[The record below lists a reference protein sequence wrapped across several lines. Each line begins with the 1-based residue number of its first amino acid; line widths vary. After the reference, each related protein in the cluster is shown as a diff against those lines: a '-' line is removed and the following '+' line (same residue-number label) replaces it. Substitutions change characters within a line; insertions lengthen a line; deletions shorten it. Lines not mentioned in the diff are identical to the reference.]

1 LAIVSKGALDK
12 GERMS
17 GMAINNASVIKHDY
31 QTIESSGAV
40 TARSIKQPVSASA
53 HNVLHPC
60 DKTIKGSGN
69 RANLPKALKKYF
81 RTLSRILTRLHGMWR
96 HESDRHSPRVVPAP
110 QPRVPLKP
118 QVLPQPS
125 PPMVNPQAGDL
136 PDLSSKRNGAKANDI
151 WGGFRQGPDGNC
163 VTVSAIKAAM
173 VKFGQSPTDIFKDVR
188 KVGEGYQVVM
198 RDGFALHLSRR
209 ELAEGAW
216 GSKFVSRDS
225 EMLKDA
231 HFLFAASAKRA
242 QLENNDGYAKHSFR
256 AAIRSLNN
264 GEDEYGPG
272 EGLLRL
278 GLKQR
283 IKRVSVSELASGV
296 VGMVNRDGHSVAV
309 INGIEEQFGGRGG
322 VPTHGDAIA
331 LR

>member
-1 LAIVSKGALDK
+1 
-12 GERMS
+12 MS

-40 TARSIKQPVSASA
+40 TARSIKQPVSALA
-53 HNVLHPC
+53 LNVLHPC

-69 RANLPKALKKYF
+69 RANLPKALNKYF
-81 RTLSRILTRLHGMWR
+81 PALSRILTHLHGMWR
-96 HESDRHSPRVVPAP
+96 HAPYRHSPRVVPAP

-136 PDLSSKRNGAKANDI
+136 PDLSSKRNGVKANDI

-173 VKFGQSPTDIFKDVR
+173 VKFGQSPTDIYKEVR
-188 KVGEGYQVVM
+188 NVGEGYRVVM
-198 RDGFALHLSRR
+198 RDGYALDLSRR

-242 QLENNDGYAKHSFR
+242 QLENNDGYAKQSFR
-256 AAIRSLNN
+256 AAVRSLND

-278 GLKQR
+278 GLRQH
-283 IKRVSVSELASGV
+283 IKRVPVSELAKGV
-296 VGMVNRDGHSVAV
+296 LGMVNRRGHSVAV
-309 INGIEEQFGGRGG
+309 IDGFEELFGSRGG
-322 VPTHGDAIA
+322 APKQGDAIA
-331 LR
+331 LK